1 MSVDQGMGEEKVLR
15 LSRRLESLHLPLS
28 APSRPMR
35 VLGSIVEV
43 ATLPMLDIGQKL
55 TLRNSI
61 TLQLVRDDD
70 ARRIVQT
77 FQQPLEE
84 ALRSGGISAAL
95 HEDIEHDPVLVDSP
109 PEITLLAVD
118 PDENL
123 IHVPLVPR
131 PRPAAAQ
138 IVREARAEFETP
150 PPNALVGDNHAPL
163 RQDQLNVTKAQA
175 EHVIEPHRVADE
187 LSRETVAV
195 VRTGRLLHPVIFA
208 EVDVPRQLA

>member
-123 IHVPLVPR
+123 IHVPGVAGTG
-131 PRPAAAQ
+131 PAAAQ
-138 IVREARAEFETP
+138 LLGEFGAEF
-150 PPNALVGDNHAPL
+150 AAPL
-163 RQDQLNVTKAQA
+163 ADAFMGDPLRHVRPGSAQ
-175 EHVIEPHRVADE
+175 HRA
-187 LSRETVAV
+187 
-195 VRTGRLLHPVIFA
+195 G
-208 EVDVPRQLA
+208 